1 MKVFTNDVSI
11 ELTKEEKDSLNKAFF
26 IVKDIRDT
34 MRSDAIARMSNVY
47 DSDSIDN
54 FNYEEFESAVHLLN
68 SLSYYDKISL
78 LREKE

>member
-11 ELTKEEKDSLNKAFF
+11 ELTKEEKDRLNKAFF
-26 IVKDIRDT
+26 IVKEIRDT

-54 FNYEEFESAVHLLN
+54 FNYEEFENAVHLLN
-68 SLSYYDKISL
+68 SLHYYDKISL